1 MPYRE
6 RMNIVNILSGLL
18 ITPVYAWIVYQYY
31 LDGRFDLT
39 EDFRAWGKIFLVFM
53 GVSILA
59 RIIIMIIFHILNAIA
74 TREKDIPVEDERD
87 KPVKLKSTRNAYY
100 VFAISMM
107 VGFLL
112 LATGMPVY
120 GLFIV
125 FVINGLV
132 SEIVDNG
139 SQIYYYRKG
148 V

>member
-6 RMNIVNILSGLL
+6 RMNIVNILSGVL
-18 ITPVYAWIVYQYY
+18 ITSLYAWIVFQRH
-31 LDGRFDLT
+31 LDGRFDLSQ
-39 EDFRAWGKIFLVFM
+39 DFRAWGKIFLIFI
-53 GVSILA
+53 GVSIVS

-74 TREKDIPVEDERD
+74 TRDTDIPVEDERD
-87 KPVKLKSTRNAYY
+87 KVVKLKSTRNSYY
-100 VFAISMM
+100 FFSMSMM

-112 LATGMPVY
+112 LAIGMPVY

-125 FVINGLV
+125 FIVTGLA
-132 SEIVDNG
+132 SEIIDNG